1 MRELHGSMERELA
14 ELARTSEDLRSFRV
28 GVLEQL
34 QRAVPSDVSLFHEL
48 SPRSPLDRAAMINVD
63 AEWLS
68 STLSTWDEMAVL
80 FGAIVNDGQAHGG
93 VGLARRA
100 FKGRAAIRKE
110 WSKRIAPLRVADIVM
125 LHLVVHD
132 RIISAVVLGRKRSRP
147 VFSDTELG
155 KLAQLAPILS
165 VCDAWLQQ
173 RAGAPAGMPV
183 SVRCM
188 DDRLTPRQQ
197 SIVEQVA
204 LGHADHEIAAALQI
218 SPHTVRNLLVT
229 IRARLGAANRAEVVH
244 RAVFR

>member
-1 MRELHGSMERELA
+1 LEHALA
-14 ELARTSEDLRSFRV
+14 ELARTSEDLASFRAGALALV
-28 GVLEQL
+28 R
-34 QRAVPSDVSLFHEL
+34 RAVPSDVALFHEL
-48 SPRSPLDRAAMINVD
+48 SPRSPLDRAALFNVD

-80 FGAIVNDGQAHGG
+80 FGAIIHDGQAHGG

-100 FKGRAAIRKE
+100 FKGRGAIRRE
-110 WSKRIAPLRVADIVM
+110 WTKRIAPLGVSELVM
-125 LHLVVHD
+125 LHLVVHE
-132 RIISAVVLGRKRSRP
+132 RIISALVLGRKRARAL
-147 VFSDTELG
+147 FSDAELAV
-155 KLAQLAPILS
+155 LTRLAPTLS
-165 VCDAWLQQ
+165 VCDAFLQQ

-183 SVRCM
+183 AVRCM
-188 DDRLTPRQQ
+188 DGRLTPRQQ

>member
-1 MRELHGSMERELA
+1 MKKPGPPLESQLA
-14 ELARTSEDLRSFRV
+14 ELARTSEDLPTFRKAALV
-28 GVLEQL
+28 SL
-34 QRAVPSDVSLFHEL
+34 QKAVPSDVGLFHEL
-48 SPRSPLDRAAMINVD
+48 SPRSPLSRAAMINVN
-63 AEWLS
+63 AQWLS
-68 STLSTWDEMAVL
+68 ASLSTWDEMAVL

-100 FKGRAAIRKE
+100 FNGRTAIRRE
-110 WSKRIAPLRVADIVM
+110 WTKRIAPLGVTDLVM

-132 RIISAVVLGRKRSRP
+132 RIISAVVLGRKRART
-147 VFSDTELG
+147 VFSDGELDT
-155 KLAQLAPILS
+155 LAQLAPILS

-183 SVRCM
+183 AVRCM
-188 DDRLTPRQQ
+188 DGRLTPRQQ

-204 LGHADHEIAAALQI
+204 LGHADHEIAQALQI
-218 SPHTVRNLLVT
+218 SPNTVRNLLVT

>member
-1 MRELHGSMERELA
+1 MRKPGAALETELA
-14 ELARTSEDLRSFRV
+14 ELARTSEDLASFRA
-28 GVLEQL
+28 GVLATL
-34 QRAVPSDVSLFHEL
+34 QRVVPADVSLFHEL
-48 SPRSPLDRAAMINVD
+48 SPRSPLTRAALVNVD
-63 AEWLS
+63 AGWLT

-80 FGAIVNDGQAHGG
+80 FGAIVYDGQAHGG

-100 FKGRAAIRKE
+100 FKGRAAIRRE
-110 WSKRIAPLRVADIVM
+110 WTKRIAPLGVADVVM
-125 LHLVVHD
+125 LHLVVHE
-132 RIISAVVLGRKRSRP
+132 RIISAVVLGRKRARA
-147 VFSDTELG
+147 VFSEGELET
-155 KLAQLAPILS
+155 LAQLAPILS

-173 RAGAPAGMPV
+173 RAGAPLGMPV
-183 SVRCM
+183 AVRCM
-188 DDRLTPRQQ
+188 DGRLTPRQQ

>member
-1 MRELHGSMERELA
+1 MRKLGPPLASQLA
-14 ELARTSEDLRSFRV
+14 ELARTSEDLPSFRA
-28 GVLEQL
+28 GVLACLREV
-34 QRAVPSDVSLFHEL
+34 VPADVSLFHEL
-48 SPRSPLDRAAMINVD
+48 SPRSPLSRAAMINVNV
-63 AEWLS
+63 EWLS
-68 STLSTWDEMAVL
+68 ASLSTWDEMAVL

-100 FKGRAAIRKE
+100 FKGRTAVRRE
-110 WSKRIAPLRVADIVM
+110 WTKRIAPLGVTDLVM
-125 LHLVVHD
+125 LHLVVHE
-132 RIISAVVLGRKRSRP
+132 RVISAVVLGRKRVRA
-147 VFSDTELG
+147 VFSDSELDT
-155 KLAQLAPILS
+155 LAQLAPILS

-183 SVRCM
+183 AVRCM
-188 DDRLTPRQQ
+188 DGRLTTRQQ

-218 SPHTVRNLLVT
+218 SPNTVRNLLVT

>member
-1 MRELHGSMERELA
+1 MQHLERDLA
-14 ELARTSEDLRSFRV
+14 ELARTSEDLAGFRASA
-28 GVLEQL
+28 LASL

-63 AEWLS
+63 AAWLS

-80 FGAIVNDGQAHGG
+80 FGALVNDGQSNAG

-100 FKGRAAIRKE
+100 FKGRAAIRRE
-110 WSKRIAPLRVADIVM
+110 WSKRVAPLGVSDIVM
-125 LHLVVHD
+125 LHLVVHE
-132 RIISAVVLGRKRSRP
+132 RIISAVVLGRKRSRAM
-147 VFSDTELG
+147 FSDSELG
-155 KLAQLAPILS
+155 VLAGLAPVLS

-183 SVRCM
+183 AVRCM
-188 DDRLTPRQQ
+188 DGRLTPRQQ